1 MSCFS
6 FLRPGSPPVLSL
18 TPRFSPRKPQNA
30 IACIPPTS
38 LHTQLCHI
46 FTPAPRTLTKRPPNC
61 NRVRHA
67 RPDAYLSG
75 LSSRQH
81 PALSKPLTALI
92 PSQSSA
98 MPPDVPVRGAITRS
112 PKRGAL
118 QVLAVHCLTLPKPA
132 PAEPVMPCGGA
143 LPAAIGFAVALANIV
158 RAVPQ
163 ARARARKR
171 CQFPT
176 RVVYYLFPS
185 FICVSMLS
193 EE

>member
-1 MSCFS
+1 MH
-6 FLRPGSPPVLSL
+6 PP
-18 TPRFSPRKPQNA
+18 
-30 IACIPPTS
+30 
-38 LHTQLCHI
+38 HI
-46 FTPAPRTLTKRPPNC
+46 FAHPTVPHF
-61 NRVRHA
+61 HA
-67 RPDAYLSG
+67 SSAHANQTAAQLQQSSTCAHPDAFGYLSG

-92 PSQSSA
+92 PSQSST

-112 PKRGAL
+112 PTRGAL

-176 RVVYYLFPS
+176 RVV
-185 FICVSMLS
+185 
-193 EE
+193 